1 MGRYADRMRRARLAE
16 QQAGA
21 CDLTTQREGGTV
33 PLNPTRPASDAVNSA
48 LVASR
53 IPNTSGNLAGAAQGV
68 LVRQARADLT
78 TINASCTG
86 DGVTVLSANEMRCYF
101 VIQNTGL
108 VPIRVAFGTPA
119 SATTGLLLNPGAV
132 FEAPVAPTNSVS
144 VFGAVGGTFAIVYA
158 NDKRT

>member
-1 MGRYADRMRRARLAE
+1 MAFGGSRGRSRPPASN
-16 QQAGA
+16 AGA
-21 CDLTTQREGGTV
+21 CDLTQQREGGTV
-33 PLNPTRPASDAVNSA
+33 PLNPTRPAGDAVNST

-68 LVRQARADLT
+68 LVRQPRADLT

-86 DGVTVLSANEMRCYF
+86 VGVTVLSANEMRCYF

-119 SATTGLLLNPGAV
+119 SAATGLLLNPGAV
-132 FEAPVAPTNSVS
+132 FEAPVAPANSVS
-144 VFGAVGGTFAIVYA
+144 VFGTVGGTFAIVYA